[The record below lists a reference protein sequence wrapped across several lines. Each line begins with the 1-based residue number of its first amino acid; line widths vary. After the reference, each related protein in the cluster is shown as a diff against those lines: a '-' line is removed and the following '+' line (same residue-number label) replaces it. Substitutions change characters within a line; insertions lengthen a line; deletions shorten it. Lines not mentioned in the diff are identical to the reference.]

1 MSNLLRIEQVGF
13 VYCNVCVVEN
23 NCRCR
28 FNNLKKQDGT
38 MKNFKL
44 VAFTLMAFVACF
56 LSACDALDF
65 KEKLSVNK
73 DVIDF
78 GTEGGIDAL
87 LARSNELDV
96 VHIRVI
102 ERATNKAVIDTALVK
117 GQKIKELVVDG
128 KTFCKLSI
136 TMCMFRNGVRLVH
149 FDERMPNKMAVLWA
163 FQLKWLSLIHR
174 NIPSNWV

>member
-1 MSNLLRIEQVGF
+1 MLH
-13 VYCNVCVVEN
+13 
-23 NCRCR
+23 
-28 FNNLKKQDGT
+28 
-38 MKNFKL
+38 
-44 VAFTLMAFVACF
+44 AF

-102 ERATNKAVIDTALVK
+102 ERATNKAVVDTALVK
-117 GQKIKELVVDG
+117 GQKIKELCCRW
-128 KTFCKLSI
+128 K
-136 TMCMFRNGVRLVH
+136 
-149 FDERMPNKMAVLWA
+149 
-163 FQLKWLSLIHR
+163 
-174 NIPSNWV
+174 NILQAIL

>member
-1 MSNLLRIEQVGF
+1 
-13 VYCNVCVVEN
+13 
-23 NCRCR
+23 
-28 FNNLKKQDGT
+28 

-102 ERATNKAVIDTALVK
+102 ERATNKAVVDTALVK

-128 KTFCKLSI
+128 KTFCKLFYNNVYVSKMVFDWC
-136 TMCMFRNGVRLVH
+136 T
-149 FDERMPNKMAVLWA
+149 FDERMPNKNGCPMGFSIEMAKPNPQKYIIELGLADREKPYFVSI
-163 FQLKWLSLIHR
+163 K
-174 NIPSNWV
+174 

>member
-117 GQKIKELVVDG
+117 G
-128 KTFCKLSI
+128 
-136 TMCMFRNGVRLVH
+136 
-149 FDERMPNKMAVLWA
+149 
-163 FQLKWLSLIHR
+163 
-174 NIPSNWV
+174 

>member
-1 MSNLLRIEQVGF
+1 MIAILQKKKFDEIDFDLQTVYQLSIKISDILEYDVAPTKPIIGKNVF
-13 VYCNVCVVEN
+13 VHESGIH
-23 NCRCR
+23 
-28 FNNLKKQDGT
+28 QDGT

-128 KTFCKLSI
+128 KTFCKLSYNNVYVSK
-136 TMCMFRNGVRLVH
+136 MV
-149 FDERMPNKMAVLWA
+149 FD
-163 FQLKWLSLIHR
+163 
-174 NIPSNWV
+174 

>member
-1 MSNLLRIEQVGF
+1 
-13 VYCNVCVVEN
+13 
-23 NCRCR
+23 
-28 FNNLKKQDGT
+28 

-117 GQKIKELVVDG
+117 D
-128 KTFCKLSI
+128 
-136 TMCMFRNGVRLVH
+136 RR
-149 FDERMPNKMAVLWA
+149 
-163 FQLKWLSLIHR
+163 
-174 NIPSNWV
+174 